1 MLPLEMADADIAAE
15 SQGKISD
22 LLAKAS
28 RSPARA
34 LLLDYDGT
42 LAPFSE
48 DRQRAAPYPEIPAL
62 LDRIRTTTNT
72 HLVVITGRRATE
84 VSRLLGLKKIEVWGC
99 HGLSRLHSN
108 GMHEIHPVD
117 ERTISRISEANEL
130 LRSEGL
136 FDLLELKPAGVAIH
150 WRAVESAMAKQV
162 ARKVRDVWSMLPS
175 REGLELL
182 KFDGGMEIR
191 VALRNKGD
199 AVRTILT
206 ELGKDAVIA
215 YLGDDQTD
223 EDAFEA
229 LRGDGLGILV
239 SREHRPTA
247 ADAWVLPREGVTA
260 FLLSWIIACGG
271 TL

>member
-1 MLPLEMADADIAAE
+1 MADADIAAE

-72 HLVVITGRRATE
+72 HLVVITGRQRPKFPDSGSE
-84 VSRLLGLKKIEVWGC
+84 ENRSWGC

-117 ERTISRISEANEL
+117 ERIISRISEANEL

-136 FDLLELKPAGVAIH
+136 FDLSELKPAGVAIH

-229 LRGDGLGILV
+229 LRGDGLGNP
-239 SREHRPTA
+239 S
-247 ADAWVLPREGVTA
+247 
-260 FLLSWIIACGG
+260 
-271 TL
+271 